1 MKRDIKPDEVFF
13 VLAATIGVAVISM
26 YAISAIFNLIIY
38 LIK

>member
-1 MKRDIKPDEVFF
+1 MKRDVKPDDVFF

-26 YAISAIFNLIIY
+26 YAISAVFNLIVY

>member
-13 VLAATIGVAVISM
+13 VIAATIGVAVISL
-26 YAISAIFNLIIY
+26 YVVSAVLNLIIY

>member
-13 VLAATIGVAVISM
+13 VITATIGVAVISL
-26 YAISAIFNLIIY
+26 YVVSAVLNLIIY